1 MMTDK
6 ELDALFSEARIAKA
20 DPSVD
25 FMARMLDQAYAAQ
38 PVAVVPQRAVVVQKS
53 GWRSWLVGWPAG
65 LTTAALSGLWLGF
78 AGPGVADVAGGLGL
92 VEAAQTVE
100 MFPGYDTADVILSE
114 G

>member
-6 ELDALFSEARIAKA
+6 ELDALFTEARAAKA
-20 DPSVD
+20 DPSAD

-38 PVAVVPQRAVVVQKS
+38 PQAAPMAPQVQTPAKRR
-53 GWRSWLVGWPAG
+53 GWLFGWPVGLVTAG
-65 LTTAALSGLWLGF
+65 LSGLWFGM
-78 AGPGVADVAGGLGL
+78 AGPSMADVAGGLGL

-100 MFPGYDTADVILSE
+100 MFPGFDTADVILSE

>member
-6 ELDALFSEARIAKA
+6 ELDALFTEARAAKA
-20 DPSVD
+20 DPSAD
-25 FMARMLDQAYAAQ
+25 FTARMLDQAYAAQ
-38 PVAVVPQRAVVVQKS
+38 PQARQEEQAIAPERPA
-53 GWRSWLVGWPAG
+53 WRSWLAGWPAG
-65 LTTAALSGLWLGF
+65 LLTAGLSGLWFGF

-92 VEAAQTVE
+92 LDAAQTVE